1 MGQEGR
7 GRRRAGGLARAVA
20 SVRRERPALE
30 GARLPAQQSQ
40 GRRATERSRRTR
52 ERVIQAA
59 AACIAEEG
67 FAAAHTNRIAA
78 RAGVTWG
85 VIQYHFGDV
94 AGLFAAVLA
103 RGMEE
108 VEEGFAALQIE
119 SSDRRERV
127 AAVVDAGW
135 RIFRAPLAR
144 AATEI
149 VVNARS
155 RSDADGGRQE
165 TLRRMT
171 RALTRLAR
179 SSLAEALGAPP
190 PRGTDGLL
198 LAALRGF
205 ALAVMM
211 QPADYDFAGER
222 SALTEGI
229 VRLAEGSQ

>member
-1 MGQEGR
+1 MGQE
-7 GRRRAGGLARAVA
+7 RRRRRTTGGLARAVA
-20 SVRRERPALE
+20 AVRSQRPALE
-30 GARLPAQQSQ
+30 SARLPAQQSQ

-108 VEEGFAALQIE
+108 VESGFAELHLEEADL
-119 SSDRRERV
+119 RARV

-135 RIFRAPLAR
+135 RIFRTPLAR

-155 RSDADGGRQE
+155 RSDADGGREE

-171 RALTRLAR
+171 RVLTRLAR
-179 SSLAEALGAPP
+179 GSLAEALGAPP

-211 QPADYDFAGER
+211 QPASYDFAAER
-222 SALTEGI
+222 RALSAGI
-229 VRLAEGSQ
+229 VRLAQD

>member
-1 MGQEGR
+1 MGQEG
-7 GRRRAGGLARAVA
+7 GRRPSRRGGLARALA
-20 SVRRERPALE
+20 AVRSERPALE
-30 GARLPAQQSQ
+30 GARLPAQHRQ
-40 GRRATERSRRTR
+40 GRRATDRSRRTR

-67 FAAAHTNRIAA
+67 FAAAHANRIAE

-85 VIQYHFGDV
+85 VLQYHFGDV

-108 VEEGFAALQIE
+108 VEGGFAALRIE
-119 SSDRRERV
+119 SDDRRERV

-135 RIFRAPLAR
+135 RIFRSPLAR

-155 RSDADGGRQE
+155 RRDEGGPREE

-171 RALTRLAR
+171 RALARLAR

-190 PRGTDGLL
+190 PRGADGLL

-205 ALAVMM
+205 ALAMMM
-211 QPADYDFAGER
+211 QPADYDFAAER
-222 SALTEGI
+222 RALAEGI
-229 VRLAEGSQ
+229 VRYAER

>member
-1 MGQEGR
+1 MGGPSGR
-7 GRRRAGGLARAVA
+7 GHSRRGGLARAVA
-20 SVRRERPALE
+20 AVRSERPALE
-30 GARLPAQQSQ
+30 GERLPAQQSQ
-40 GRRATERSRRTR
+40 GRRATDRSRRTR

-108 VEEGFAALQIE
+108 VEGGFATLRIE
-119 SSDRRERV
+119 APEPRERV

-155 RSDADGGRQE
+155 RRDEGGRREE

-179 SSLAEALGAPP
+179 ESLAEALGAPP
-190 PRGTDGLL
+190 PPGVDGLL

-211 QPADYDFAGER
+211 QPADYDFAAER
-222 SALTEGI
+222 RALTEGI
-229 VRLAEGSQ
+229 VRFAAR